1 MKVYEQ
7 KSFIW
12 KMQTKGKD
20 FIEAIKED
28 KRIFSNAY
36 KFWKE
41 DRENIVADISIFTK
55 LTESTSLKICK
66 NVKCY
71 EFLSFWDKLEKNKDN
86 YYLIIRFFKVK
97 SPDFEFNN
105 IWSEKFG
112 SI

>member
-1 MKVYEQ
+1 MFMKFYEQ

-12 KMQTKGKD
+12 KMQTKGKS
-20 FIEAIKED
+20 FIEAIKDD

-41 DRENIVADISIFTK
+41 DRENIVADISILKPTK
-55 LTESTSLKICK
+55 SASLKILK

-71 EFLSFWDKLEKNKDN
+71 EFLSFWDNFNEKNRDD

-97 SPDFEFNN
+97 SQDFEFND
-105 IWSEKFG
+105 IW
-112 SI
+112 

>member
-7 KSFIW
+7 KNFIW

-20 FIEAIKED
+20 FIEAIKDD

-41 DRENIVADISIFTK
+41 GRENIVADISIFSK
-55 LTESTSLKICK
+55 LTKNTSLKICK

-71 EFLSFWDKLEKNKDN
+71 EFLSFWDKYYEKNKDD
-86 YYLIIRFFKVK
+86 YHLIIRFFSLK
-97 SPDFEFNN
+97 SPDYKFNN
-105 IWSEKFG
+105 IW
-112 SI
+112 